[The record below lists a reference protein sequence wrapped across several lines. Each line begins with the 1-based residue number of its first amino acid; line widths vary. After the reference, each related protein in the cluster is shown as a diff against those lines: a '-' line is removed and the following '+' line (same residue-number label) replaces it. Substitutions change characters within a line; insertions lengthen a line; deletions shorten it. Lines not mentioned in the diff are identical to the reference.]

1 MNEPISLDVDYQ
13 GNLYYT
19 QTGDYF
25 PVHKISPN
33 LSGDFAIYTSGF
45 QPEVDDI
52 MNSEFSDSKQRAA
65 VCNSQFEQRK
75 KQKGTASWDDVRK
88 GDVLGLL

>member
-1 MNEPISLDVDYQ
+1 M
-13 GNLYYT
+13 
-19 QTGDYF
+19 
-25 PVHKISPN
+25 VHFFFGIIQIMCNIVVMPLPTKKSDE
-33 LSGDFAIYTSGF
+33 SKEEFMSRCMG
-45 QPEVDDI
+45 DDI